1 MSSNIEWNDV
11 IKKEARG
18 LDNADFGEVQE
29 VSNGLVLTQ
38 RGIVNKE
45 LFSIPQNVVESY
57 DGKVLRFNISEIEAV
72 DKYKKLFGPKPI
84 VAARDSDTKFDKV
97 STIDD
102 STKID
107 GVIDD
112 VVDDTIKDALV
123 QPTREEVEL
132 QVEKEVAVL
141 NKESSIENDYI
152 PSTLLEEQIP
162 SGNTLEPKTV
172 KNEKSSKPLTEQ
184 KEEEIPLKKEE
195 AGIAWKWISIII
207 YLEMGLLN
215 YNVDRLTDRQTD
227 TYSHVLNY
235 NAKIA
240 I

>member
-1 MSSNIEWNDV
+1 MSSSIDWTDV

-18 LDNADFGEVQE
+18 LEDADFGEVQE

-45 LFSIPQNVVESY
+45 LFSIPQSAVESY
-57 DGKVLRFNISEIEAV
+57 DGKVLRFNISEMEAV
-72 DKYKKLFGPKPI
+72 DKYKKLFEPKPI
-84 VAARDSDTKFDKV
+84 EATRDSDTKLDKV
-97 STIDD
+97 SIIDD

-112 VVDDTIKDALV
+112 VVDDTIKDALI
-123 QPTREEVEL
+123 QPTREEAEL

-141 NKESSIENDYI
+141 YKESSIENDHI

-162 SGNTLEPKTV
+162 SENTLEPKTGN
-172 KNEKSSKPLTEQ
+172 NEKSSKPLTEQ

-195 AGIAWKWISIII
+195 AGIA
-207 YLEMGLLN
+207 
-215 YNVDRLTDRQTD
+215 
-227 TYSHVLNY
+227 
-235 NAKIA
+235 
-240 I
+240 